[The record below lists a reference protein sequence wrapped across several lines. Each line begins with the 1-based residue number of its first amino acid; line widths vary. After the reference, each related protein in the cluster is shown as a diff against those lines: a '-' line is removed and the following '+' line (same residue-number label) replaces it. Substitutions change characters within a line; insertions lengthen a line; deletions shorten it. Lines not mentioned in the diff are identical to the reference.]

1 MTRVKRSSKLLYGL
15 CVCQHI
21 VSSKW
26 VVESAKAGHFLPLEN
41 FALTDADFEA
51 EYKCEIQKVLQ
62 SPLRKTLF
70 EGKTFYVTPKVIP
83 DMKDLTKWI
92 ELCGGKVEKTRR
104 SNARIQDANL
114 QTPGSYMIITCETDL
129 HLVLA
134 LTKPGKSYCSV
145 CSSEYV
151 MQSIMRQVL
160 NLEPHLI
167 RANK

>member
-1 MTRVKRSSKLLYGL
+1 MTRVKRSSKLMYGL
-15 CVCQHI
+15 CVCQYI

-26 VVESAKAGHFLPLEN
+26 LVDSAKEGYFLPLEN
-41 FALTDADFEA
+41 YSLTDSDFIS
-51 EYKCEIQKVLQ
+51 EYKCDIQKVLQ

-70 EGKTFYVTPKVIP
+70 EGKTFYVTPKVVPAI
-83 DMKDLTKWI
+83 KDLVKWI

-114 QTPGSYMIITCETDL
+114 QLPGSYMIITCETDL
-129 HLVLA
+129 HLVQA

-167 RANK
+167 RASK